1 MLLRIFRDLFAP
13 QLALGVENL
22 VFFTISNV
30 GSGSL
35 GHWRVSREIL
45 HVSQA
50 LDFDL

>member
-30 GSGSL
+30 GTL